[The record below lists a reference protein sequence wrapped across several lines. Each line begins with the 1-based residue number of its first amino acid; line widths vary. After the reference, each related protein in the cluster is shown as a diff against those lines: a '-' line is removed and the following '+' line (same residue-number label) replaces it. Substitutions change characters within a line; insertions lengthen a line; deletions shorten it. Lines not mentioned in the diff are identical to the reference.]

1 MNLHIYVSCAAEAWA
16 PGFGDRD
23 LYGYVMTV
31 VHLVAA
37 GLAVTVAVKGPF
49 QSRSPR
55 AERWL
60 WGIGATVLVVLAIN
74 KQLDLQS
81 MLVTAAR
88 CVARGQ
94 GWYEARREYQT
105 EIILGLVIAAAIIVP
120 TLILLLRKAVFG
132 NLAFVLSM
140 SALVAFVLLRAI
152 SFHHLDIVFGTNV
165 LSFRLHRLIEV
176 TALGAVIL
184 VAAVRL
190 GRSRPGDAPSTRR

>member
-1 MNLHIYVSCAAEAWA
+1 MNLQLYANCAAEAWA

-37 GLAVTVAVKGPF
+37 GLAVTVALYGPF
-49 QSRSPR
+49 LSRARRS
-55 AERWL
+55 ERWL
-60 WGIGATVLVVLAIN
+60 WGIGAAVLVALAIN

-81 MLVTAAR
+81 MLVATAR

-94 GWYEARREYQT
+94 GWYENRRVYQT
-105 EIILGLVIAAAIIVP
+105 EVILGLVIAAAIVVP
-120 TLILLLRKAVFG
+120 ALIYVLRKAVVG
-132 NLAFVLSM
+132 NFAFVLSM

-152 SFHHLDIVFGTNV
+152 SFHHLDVVFGTNV
-165 LSFRLHRLIEV
+165 LSFRLHRVIEV
-176 TALGAVIL
+176 IALTVVIL

-190 GRSRPGDAPSTRR
+190 RKRQFG

>member
-1 MNLHIYVSCAAEAWA
+1 MALQLYATCAAEAWA

-37 GLAVTVAVKGPF
+37 GLAVTVALKGPF
-49 QSRSPR
+49 RSRAPR

-60 WGIGATVLVVLAIN
+60 WGIGATVLVGLAIN

-81 MLVTAAR
+81 MLVSAAR
-88 CVARGQ
+88 CLARGQ
-94 GWYEARREYQT
+94 GWYEDRREYQT
-105 EIILGLVIAAAIIVP
+105 EVILGLVIAAAVLVP
-120 TLILLLRKAVFG
+120 ALILLFRRAVMG

-152 SFHHLDIVFGTNV
+152 SFHHLDVLFGTNV
-165 LSFRLHRLIEV
+165 LTFRLHRVIEV
-176 TALGAVIL
+176 MALSTVI
-184 VAAVRL
+184 VACALRL
-190 GRSRPGDAPSTRR
+190 RRNRLDSSL

>member
-1 MNLHIYVSCAAEAWA
+1 MSLQLYATCIAEAWA

-23 LYGYVMTV
+23 LYGYAMTV

-37 GLAVTVAVKGPF
+37 GLAVTVALKGPF
-49 QSRSPR
+49 RSRAPR

-60 WGIGATVLVVLAIN
+60 WGIGATVLVALAIN

-81 MLVTAAR
+81 MLVAAAR

-94 GWYEARREYQT
+94 GWYENRREYQT
-105 EIILGLVIAAAIIVP
+105 EVILGLVIAAAIIVP
-120 TLILLLRKAVFG
+120 TMIFLLRKAVLG

-140 SALVAFVLLRAI
+140 SALVAFVLIRAI
-152 SFHHLDIVFGTNV
+152 SFHHLDVVFGTDV

-176 TALGAVIL
+176 AALLTVIL
-184 VAAVRL
+184 VASLRLRADPADPARL
-190 GRSRPGDAPSTRR
+190 G